1 MHFTRFEKESDYQVF
16 AGYPA
21 SSSKVDAPGIPWQQI
36 AFHIGGSLNVYRY
49 GMDVESAP

>member
-1 MHFTRFEKESDYQVF
+1 MHFTRFAEGSGNEVF

-36 AFHIGGSLNVYRY
+36 AVHIGGSLHVYRY
-49 GMDVESAP
+49 GIDVESAP

>member
-1 MHFTRFEKESDYQVF
+1 MHFTRFAAGSGNEVS

-36 AFHIGGSLNVYRY
+36 AFHTDLLLCTDTV
-49 GMDVESAP
+49 